1 MSEYQGD
8 RIAVV
13 RLGKTDLGTA
23 SQDC

>member
-1 MSEYQGD
+1 MTEYQGD

-13 RLGKTDLGTA
+13 LLGKTDLATA